1 MQFPRKALSKLLAL
15 FLTPIF
21 APSRG
26 EAAVVVMIQP
36 GQDLQSVV
44 WSVNWN
50 SLNGVIRNNVVDLG
64 FIEPLKD
71 QFHGSYL
78 EYHRQVGWFYV
89 GNFLGDYFQ
98 DGGDFAYVDGW
109 YSVTS
114 DTPGWLICPFGD
126 LGSDPDNVFFGNDD
140 FGYDD
145 PFPTSGAFML
155 TIPGGRITDYNPGVY
170 ANNPNVMVTVTTTS
184 IPEPTGLGLLGIAA
198 ILLSHRRQRS
208 CTPQSA

>member
-1 MQFPRKALSKLLAL
+1 MQPPRKALSKVLAL
-15 FLTPIF
+15 LLTTML
-21 APSRG
+21 APTPG
-26 EAAVVVMIQP
+26 EAAVVVTIQP
-36 GQDLQSVV
+36 GQNLQSVV
-44 WSVNWN
+44 WSVSWD

-71 QFHGSYL
+71 EFHGNYL

-89 GNFLGDYFQ
+89 GNFMGDYFQ
-98 DGGDFAYVDGW
+98 DGGDYAYVDGW

-126 LGSDPDNVFFGNDD
+126 LGSDPDNVFFGNNY

-170 ANNPNVMVTVTTTS
+170 TSNPNVTVTVTTTP
-184 IPEPTGLGLLGIAA
+184 IPEPTGLSLFGVAATLLC
-198 ILLSHRRQRS
+198 HRRQRS
-208 CTPQSA
+208 CMP